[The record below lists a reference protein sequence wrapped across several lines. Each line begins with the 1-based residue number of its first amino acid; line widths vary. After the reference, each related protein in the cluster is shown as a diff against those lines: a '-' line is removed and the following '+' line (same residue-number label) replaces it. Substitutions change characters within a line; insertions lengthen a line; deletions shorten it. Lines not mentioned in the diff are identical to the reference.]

1 LLLIVEGSFF
11 SANVA
16 KVAHG
21 AWLPLVV
28 GVLISVVMMTWRRGR
43 TILHRNRTHEQGS
56 LDEFLAELAATK
68 PPLPRVEGTAIFV
81 SSGKGITPLA
91 LRAEVEHNHL
101 LHEKL
106 VIVSVNAVSLPRVPE
121 SDRFRVRVVGRG
133 LYKAVHLTLGVGYRE
148 AFNLP
153 ARLVAA
159 RKRGLLERGLDLEH
173 ATYFVSRVFIKES
186 GDASMA
192 RWRQRLFIAMARNA
206 TSPNEL
212 FALPN
217 AQTVTMGSQIPL

>member
-1 LLLIVEGSFF
+1 
-11 SANVA
+11 
-16 KVAHG
+16 
-21 AWLPLVV
+21 
-28 GVLISVVMMTWRRGR
+28 
-43 TILHRNRTHEQGS
+43 
-56 LDEFLAELAATK
+56 
-68 PPLPRVEGTAIFV
+68 
-81 SSGKGITPLA
+81 
-91 LRAEVEHNHL
+91 
-101 LHEKL
+101 
-106 VIVSVNAVSLPRVPE
+106 VPE

-133 LYKAVHLTLGVGYRE
+133 LYKAVHLTIGVGYRE